1 MQNCSLMLWSLPRI
15 NITSMY
21 HLTIIQPSIVNTTV
35 TPTPALILLSS
46 LQTEWRCCVPTCGA
60 PCTATV
66 VHPQLLPPTS
76 IAPPFPNTTMNPTPK
91 VRAPAVPIETL
102 HTDAAKFYTH
112 IHPVLVLSLYALRFN
127 AIVADPV
134 PALLR
139 TLVPLAALQ
148 IAYVAICLPPTGGST
163 AIVEKKK
170 PGEKKKVAERGLS
183 RSIIVRLP
191 CPCP

>member
-1 MQNCSLMLWSLPRI
+1 MSTSSV
-15 NITSMY
+15 NIHHT
-21 HLTIIQPSIVNTTV
+21 
-35 TPTPALILLSS
+35 
-46 LQTEWRCCVPTCGA
+46 
-60 PCTATV
+60 
-66 VHPQLLPPTS
+66 
-76 IAPPFPNTTMNPTPK
+76 PFPNTTMNPAPK

-102 HTDAAKFYTH
+102 HTDAAKLYTH

-148 IAYVAICLPPTGGST
+148 IAYVAICLPPTGSGT
-163 AIVEKKK
+163 VMVEKKK

-191 CPCP
+191 CP

>member
-1 MQNCSLMLWSLPRI
+1 ME
-15 NITSMY
+15 
-21 HLTIIQPSIVNTTV
+21 V
-35 TPTPALILLSS
+35 LSS
-46 LQTEWRCCVPTCGA
+46 DLWR
-60 PCTATV
+60 TV
-66 VHPQLLPPTS
+66 HRHSSTSQLLPATS
-76 IAPPFPNTTMNPTPK
+76 IAPPFPNITMNPTPK

-191 CPCP
+191 CPCPSISSHPHLTSILPCIAIDLV